1 MTDTDASSSTPDTPR
16 AVYEQ
21 VARPEALPDRVKKQ
35 LLQMISSGQLGPG
48 DRLPAERDLASD
60 LGVSRNVV
68 REALRS
74 LMDANVLQARQGA
87 GVFVASLDV
96 ESLIEPLDFV
106 FSLERAAL
114 HSLVVAR
121 MVIEP
126 GIAALAATKITDEE
140 LRGLDELLE
149 RSRDDEAHDSAHFLE
164 TDVEIHGRIVRIA
177 DNAFLTRIMESLG
190 RLSRTSRQ
198 HTNSGA
204 LMRHTAHEDHE
215 RIVAALHQRDPEA
228 AHAAMRAHIEHVAG
242 ALAD

>member
-1 MTDTDASSSTPDTPR
+1 MTSTDGASKRTP

-21 VARPEALPDRVKKQ
+21 VSRPAALPDRVKKM
-35 LLQMISSGQLGPG
+35 LLTMISSGQLAPG

-74 LMDANVLQARQGA
+74 LVDANVLQARQGA

-121 MVIEP
+121 LVIEP
-126 GIAALAATKITDEE
+126 GIAALAATRVTDEDLAE
-140 LRGLDELLE
+140 LDALLE
-149 RSRDDEAHDSAHFLE
+149 RSRDDEAHDTAHFLE

-177 DNAFLTRIMESLG
+177 DNPFLTRIMESLG

-198 HTNSGA
+198 YTNPVA
-204 LMRHTAHEDHE
+204 PMRHMAHEDHE
-215 RIVAALHQRDPEA
+215 RIVAALHTRDPDA
-228 AHAAMRAHIEHVAG
+228 AYEAMRRHIQHVADT
-242 ALAD
+242 LTDQV